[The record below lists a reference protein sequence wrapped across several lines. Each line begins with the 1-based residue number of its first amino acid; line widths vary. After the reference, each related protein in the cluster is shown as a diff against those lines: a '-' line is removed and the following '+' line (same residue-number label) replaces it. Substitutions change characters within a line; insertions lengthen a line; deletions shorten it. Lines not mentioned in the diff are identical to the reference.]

1 MNECLYLCYQ
11 KEGIMMKGRFIPIVT
26 VLGLFIVS
34 TVNAK
39 ELKTHKIAVPQFNG
53 SNVAFSAKSTS
64 RNTTV
69 TISGPN
75 GFQAQK
81 FSETGIPSIDLYKG
95 GKLVDGSYN
104 YEITTAVGKMVL
116 IEDTMNNG
124 RGEDNNHYAR
134 KGVTQ
139 TGHFRVVNGAIKRY
153 ENIKEPTAQNNF

>member
-11 KEGIMMKGRFIPIVT
+11 KEGIMMKARFIPIVA

-39 ELKTHKIAVPQFNG
+39 EPKTHKIAVPQFNG
-53 SNVAFSAKSTS
+53 TSVAFSAKNIS

-69 TISGPN
+69 RISGPN
-75 GFQAQK
+75 GYHARE
-81 FSETGIPSIDLYKG
+81 FSEVGMPSIDLYKTG
-95 GKLVDGSYN
+95 NKLADGLYN

-124 RGEDNNHYAR
+124 RGDNSHYAR

-153 ENIKEPTAQNNF
+153 KNIKEPTAQNNF